1 MKDSTR
7 KKNASLLSRD
17 KATELVCDGGK
28 HDSISFEKK
37 FFGTCICGQWIMID
51 YDLLISMQKKI
62 IVQRQNQYMHV
73 KIERWQELFI
83 FLV

>member
-28 HDSISFEKK
+28 HDSILFEKK
-37 FFGTCICGQWIMID
+37 FF
-51 YDLLISMQKKI
+51 L
-62 IVQRQNQYMHV
+62 VHV
-73 KIERWQELFI
+73 CVGNEL
-83 FLV
+83 

>member
-37 FFGTCICGQWIMID
+37 IFWYMYVWAMN
-51 YDLLISMQKKI
+51 YD
-62 IVQRQNQYMHV
+62 
-73 KIERWQELFI
+73 
-83 FLV
+83 